1 MPPSKKRQS
10 DYRIDALALLV
21 GLVFFVIGEVI
32 KISMG
37 ENVSIIGNSIK
48 TPWGIVTSNFIY
60 DGINNM
66 EWYALFYISLF
77 LSSIAYRSRVKRL
90 RYLASLYSMFL
101 AAIFAN
107 AIWLITIYINGSSLN
122 NVGESAVVF
131 GFVGAC
137 FSLFVLDSFATLS
150 GFISKRLFRRELRTT
165 SLKSDSKYRRWI
177 GFSVSSFFL
186 LAIVADL
193 VNARVSFFNLSPR
206 VNYLVH
212 ILAFSIGSII
222 TFGMY
227 GFGLLKLTRIIENPI
242 RGIA

>member
-1 MPPSKKRQS
+1 M
-10 DYRIDALALLV
+10 LALLI
-21 GLVFFVIGEVI
+21 GLVFFVTGVVI
-32 KISMG
+32 TISMG
-37 ENVSIIGNSIK
+37 KNVAVISNSTR
-48 TPWGIVTSNFIY
+48 TPWGIVTSNFIF
-60 DGINNM
+60 DGVNNL

-77 LSSIAYRSRVKRL
+77 CSSIAYHTRVKRI
-90 RYLASLYSMFL
+90 RYLASLYSTFL
-101 AAIFAN
+101 AAIVAN
-107 AIWLITIYINGSSLN
+107 AIWLITSYINGSGLKSG
-122 NVGESAVVF
+122 GESAAVF

-137 FSLFVLDSFATLS
+137 FSLFVLDSFVNLL
-150 GFISKRLFRRELRTT
+150 GFMSKRLFKRELRIT
-165 SLKSDSKYRRWI
+165 SLKSDSKCRRLI

>member
-37 ENVSIIGNSIK
+37 KNVAVISNSIR
-48 TPWGIVTSNFIY
+48 TPWGIVTSNAIF
-60 DGINNM
+60 DGENNLG
-66 EWYALFYISLF
+66 WYALFYISLF
-77 LSSIAYRSRVKRL
+77 GSSIAYHTRVKRL
-90 RYLASLYSMFL
+90 RYLVSLYSMFL

-107 AIWLITIYINGSSLN
+107 AIWLITSYINGSGLKSY
-122 NVGESAVVF
+122 GESAVVF

-137 FSLFVLDSFATLS
+137 FSLFVLDSFLTLS
-150 GFISKRLFRRELRTT
+150 GFVSKRLFKRELRIA
-165 SLKSDSKYRRWI
+165 SLNSHGKWRRRI

-193 VNARVSFFNLSPR
+193 VYARVSFFNISPY

-227 GFGLLKLTRIIENPI
+227 GFGLLNLTGAIENPI
-242 RGIA
+242 RGTA